1 MNESINNESESS
13 IEIPNTSPSPTNS
26 LNGLSEVLLGDV
38 IQLMAPQN
46 PAIDKQI
53 YYVFY
58 INDQKLKLL
67 NTSSHQLLKLNIADS
82 IADKTIIGV
91 ELLSRS
97 ELLGFAKQHK
107 LEPPQWIDVHFGG
120 DMPTVLSGEITNLE
134 EDMIEITTYPGMR
147 VIYIDFAY
155 QGIPEEL
162 PIERIVLRDR
172 PKALQTS
179 IRSMLGDTT
188 DATRDEVESEPTVEI
203 DAEDGQQI
211 ITIPENVSMNPSP
224 AEIVE
229 EFIRHDVEIPRDD
242 ADSDAEEELAS
253 MTRLFDVPE
262 SERRYSEEM
271 QTADLLGELVSKLA
285 PEQRTS
291 VALKD
296 IHKFV
301 TRFKELRREFSV
313 FDSNGDVIQPKQ
325 TDMLHKPLIRRIL
338 NLDSDLKWL
347 LPVVYERN
355 ELMEWSH
362 LRGTDDYDDA
372 ITHVETSMHE
382 FMAGLQAIESEFKDA
397 QQTETNRYD
406 KMVERMD
413 SICSPAFGVGTTQDL
428 PEDVAVY
435 IANRPVQT
443 GMEFIVSNDSNFQM
457 DTSIAKSGQF
467 HQTGKHKYT
476 TRRYATASSRLFLDE
491 TVRRREFERRM
502 VGRADKAN
510 VRSIIMLPRA
520 VLLQSQ
526 YKSPSAGLYL
536 KSKMAEIPVYKFRIF
551 RPNMKMAT
559 KEIEDLKTE
568 LAFEDAF
575 RGLENQPT
583 KDAQENVVYEKFL
596 TRPTHYFLS
605 SDVQSQ
611 GSPEDT
617 FRAFLNA
624 IIPRTRTLVRW
635 MRPSIEHLYSLADIV
650 ATLEPFMIESN
661 DITFKQYVEINYYVK
676 SKIRSYR
683 AFVER
688 NRAEFKYLR
697 PIKEARMQVIN
708 RLETMLNESRE
719 YQDYLLSTYQLV
731 RNSKA
736 EMDAAMEIANAI
748 LSTSSETLQ
757 YLLSVDGAAAYSA
770 TLNIFLM
777 QTLTIPEAVVGILK
791 PPAISSEDSKAILK
805 SKCGRQFITKKYHSV
820 AEMRKHDNTPDVFY
834 DKEYDDT
841 PYYLLDK
848 YKDEKKRFSNE
859 EDFREFFTETL
870 IQKHD
875 CPRHLAAA
883 LSNDILSKKKR
894 VRSGEYAMLE
904 IKPTLGDKLRE
915 AVLQEDERREV
926 EAEAETRKVVEFYKR
941 VRDTW
946 ELDNTITMDAF
957 TDTNTLFCE
966 LSETCNKITEVNQC
980 VPSEMAA
987 MQMRLSKR
995 ARMIEEF
1002 EDRVAR
1008 SFDEVSN
1015 ELQSRLSQMRKQ
1027 IRRNAAVLQT
1037 KLYRQNNYSYEL
1049 GKYAISTDTVIESP
1063 HIDLRERI
1071 LAWPDFAKKQ
1081 SMIYTFCVKLCREP
1095 KYAGQEDEHWMYCKD
1110 TNTKLFPMS
1119 LFRLARSFIVGQTE
1133 YMNLLDVVIRENGT
1147 LSDDGDAIVD
1157 KHSGYV
1163 LRKIDYSAEEGF
1175 DESGFRI
1182 VSNAIVEEEQDIGAM
1197 VLNVLSKKN
1206 KVFDSPEAQSAYNV
1220 FLTLSENMGIGKDEA
1235 VSSIEEFVMRV
1246 SVEILN
1252 DPEKVMRED
1261 AYNAQ
1266 LSDQAK
1272 RQTKKM
1278 AMMPYTTYFNQ
1289 LLITIVGCATLAA
1302 MQTMIPSFKTKK
1314 TFPGCVKSFA
1324 GYPLDA
1330 GNTSNDGGLRYVA
1343 CVLNKSKSNSSKPWS
1358 AIEPLSVDKLLG
1370 RLKTVMR
1377 IVYDRPDVA
1386 KLYEIK
1392 REYLQRNPE
1401 KDIADEVSVSRWVH
1415 FQPPVIVFKMDERAI
1430 TGISEEF
1437 EKELF
1442 KSVLQGSAE
1451 QFKHIGIVKGKLMKH
1466 AYAVFE
1472 LIDQVVRKKHLLL
1485 SSSAGV
1491 AFLENACCN
1500 EDGSKTNPLHYFEKE
1515 RPELLQMLQKTRK
1528 MESVLSRVQRL
1539 SKAKMLFDPK
1549 STRLVGAAIPD
1560 TIISKMI
1567 YETFIH
1573 YGNFDNDAPIPS
1585 DLLPL
1590 IAKKPEYN
1598 RFASLDEKIAFMKRH
1613 GKQYGL
1619 DDFNAIMRIVN
1630 GRNMVY
1636 LKPDKNLDCLGG
1648 LSDML
1653 DYFDEKDSNLVERR
1667 LRELLRATIEEYDPT
1682 AAVHEERPTN
1692 RKLNRYLQR
1701 ANEKMREVIMT
1712 FLETHTESTDA
1723 QLRRTDA
1730 FLKSAASWRIS
1741 DMPSV
1746 VREFGNMVYN
1756 LAKVYPNKIIANKF
1770 QSSAPSHWDFSAKHK
1785 MRLEESATKF
1795 YAKIAAMVD
1804 NNPDSTFSRYLRTV
1818 VATLTDLVLFLEQIP
1833 RISPLVRDGTTYWP
1847 FYTNDTVLL
1856 LHEYC
1861 MMTALH
1867 EYIVLANDREFVQM
1881 RAEEIKETRR
1891 SNIEDGYDPD
1901 DPFAFDDLESDMP
1914 EGYGAAANRVR
1925 QVHIVESD
1933 LAELKKIAAQMLSA
1947 MIDRERESKQAI
1959 DRDYA
1964 TIMHDTM
1971 KLKYKDKERITNFL
1985 RGLSRDERR
1994 AEQAL
1999 RSHKLGRWNVGMQK
2013 GLYQYNKD
2021 IYDNETEEWHANAPS
2036 DPAADTSLVMAME
2049 SAAEGQ
2055 DVEDLER
2062 MEEQERSAEYDRG
2075 DNGWDQLDED
2085 YTDGIYYEED
2095 AEREDYDEY

>member
-1 MNESINNESESS
+1 MQEVVSS
-13 IEIPNTSPSPTNS
+13 TEIPTELSSMSATPTS
-26 LNGLSEVLLGDV
+26 LNGMSEVMLGDV
-38 IQLMAPQN
+38 IQLIAPQN
-46 PAIDKQI
+46 PAIDKQT

-58 INDQKLKLL
+58 VNDQKLKLL
-67 NTSSHQLLKLNIADS
+67 NTSNRQLLKLNIADT

-120 DMPTVLSGEITNLE
+120 DMPAVLSGEITNLE

-147 VIYIDFAY
+147 VIYVDFAY
-155 QGIPEEL
+155 QGIPEDL

-179 IRSMLGDTT
+179 IRSMLDETSEV
-188 DATRDEVESEPTVEI
+188 TRDEIEAEPTVEI

-211 ITIPENVSMNPSP
+211 ITVPENVAMNPSP

-229 EFIRHDVEIPRDD
+229 EFIRHDIEIPRDD

-291 VALKD
+291 SALKD

-313 FDSNGDVIQPKQ
+313 FDSNGDVVMPKR
-325 TDMLHKPLIRRIL
+325 TDMLHKPLIDRII
-338 NLDSDLKWL
+338 NLDRDLKWL

-355 ELMEWSH
+355 ELMQWSL
-362 LRGTDDYDDA
+362 LRYTDDYDGA
-372 ITHVETSMHE
+372 PTHVETSMVE
-382 FMAGLQAIESEFKDA
+382 LMAGIQAIDSEFKDA
-397 QQTETNRYD
+397 QQAETNRYD
-406 KMVERMD
+406 RMVERMD
-413 SICSPAFGVGTTQDL
+413 SICSPAFGVGSTQDL

-435 IANRPVQT
+435 IANREVQT
-443 GMEFIVSNDSNFQM
+443 GAEFVVSNDSNFQM
-457 DTSIAKSGQF
+457 DTSIALHGQIHQSG
-467 HQTGKHKYT
+467 KYKYT
-476 TRRYATASSRLFLDE
+476 TRRYATSSSRMVLDE
-491 TVRRREFERRM
+491 TVRRRAFDRRAI
-502 VGRADKAN
+502 GPSDKAN

-520 VLLQSQ
+520 VLLQSH

-536 KSKMAEIPVYKFRIF
+536 KSKLAEIPVYKFLLF
-551 RPNMKMAT
+551 RPNMKLRS
-559 KEIEDLKTE
+559 KEIADLSKE
-568 LAFEDAF
+568 LEFEDAF
-575 RGLENQPT
+575 RGLENYTT
-583 KDAQENVVYEKFL
+583 KDAPPSQELEPFL
-596 TRPTHYFLS
+596 KRPTHYFIS
-605 SDVQSQ
+605 SDAQSA
-611 GSPEDT
+611 GSPEDS

-635 MRPSIEHLYSLADIV
+635 MRPSIKDLYSLADIV
-650 ATLEPFMIESN
+650 ATLEPFMIESS
-661 DITFKQYVEINYYVK
+661 DITFKQYVEINHYIRT
-676 SKIRSYR
+676 KIHEYKAAAETARREYKELRVLDKYR
-683 AFVER
+683 VH
-688 NRAEFKYLR
+688 
-697 PIKEARMQVIN
+697 PMN
-708 RLETMLNESRE
+708 RLEVILDESRE
-719 YQDYLLSTYQLV
+719 YKDYLLSTYQLNKTHSGGQE
-731 RNSKA
+731 NSA
-736 EMDAAMEIANAI
+736 TTAATSIAAAI

-757 YLLSVDGAAAYSA
+757 YLFSVDGAAAYSA
-770 TLNIFLM
+770 ILNIFLM
-777 QTLTIPEAVVGILK
+777 QTLMIPESVVGLLK
-791 PPAISSEDSKAILK
+791 APVISSEDSKAILK
-805 SKCGRQFITKKYHSV
+805 SKCDRRFIAKKYRSV
-820 AEMRKHDNTPDVFY
+820 AEMRKDDNTPDVFY

-841 PYYLLDK
+841 PYYLVDK
-848 YKDEKKRFSNE
+848 YKDEKKRFRTDE
-859 EDFREFFTETL
+859 EFREFFTETL
-870 IQKHD
+870 IHSHD
-875 CPRHLAAA
+875 CPRQLAPTLA
-883 LSNDILSKKKR
+883 NDILSKKKR

-904 IKPTLGDKLRE
+904 IKPTMGDKLRE
-915 AVLQEDERREV
+915 AVLQDDERREA
-926 EAEAETRKVVEFYKR
+926 EQEAETRKIVEFYKR
-941 VRDTW
+941 TKDAWV
-946 ELDNTITMDAF
+946 LDNTVDFSAF

-966 LSETCNKITEVNQC
+966 LSESCNKISEINQC

-995 ARMIEEF
+995 ARIMEEF

-1015 ELQSRLSQMRKQ
+1015 ELQVRLKQMHKQ
-1027 IRRNAAVLQT
+1027 IRRNKAVLQT

-1049 GKYAISTDTVIESP
+1049 GKYAISTDAIVESP

-1071 LAWPDFAKKQ
+1071 LAWSDFAKKQ

-1119 LFRLARSFIVGQTE
+1119 LFRLARAFLIDQTE
-1133 YMNLLDVVIRENGT
+1133 YMNLLDIIIRENGT
-1147 LSDDGDAIVD
+1147 LSDDGDSIVD
-1157 KHSGYV
+1157 KHSGYT

-1182 VSNAIVEEEQDIGAM
+1182 VTNAIVEEERDIGAM
-1197 VLNVLSKKN
+1197 VLSVLSKKN
-1206 KVFDSPEAQSAYNV
+1206 KVFESPVAQSAYNV

-1235 VSSIEEFVMRV
+1235 VSCIEEFVMRV
-1246 SVEILN
+1246 AIEILD

-1261 AYNAQ
+1261 AYNELMAE
-1266 LSDQAK
+1266 QA
-1272 RQTKKM
+1272 RTQTKKR

-1289 LLITIVGCATLAA
+1289 SLITIVSCATFAA
-1302 MQTMIPSFKTKK
+1302 MQTIIPSFKTKK
-1314 TFPGCVKSFA
+1314 TFPGCIKSFA

-1330 GNTSNDGGLRYVA
+1330 GNTANDSGLRYVA
-1343 CVLNKSKSNSSKPWS
+1343 CVLNKSKTGSSKPWS
-1358 AIEPLSVDKLLG
+1358 AIEPLNIDKLLA
-1370 RLKTVMR
+1370 RLKTVMPT
-1377 IVYDRPDVA
+1377 IYNRPDVS

-1392 REYLQRNPE
+1392 REYLLRNPE
-1401 KDIADEVSVSRWVH
+1401 KDIPDEVSVSRWVH
-1415 FQPPVIVFKMDERAI
+1415 FQPPVVAFKMDDRAI

-1442 KSVLQGSAE
+1442 KSVLQGSPE

-1472 LIDQVVRKKHLLL
+1472 LIDQVVRKKQTLL
-1485 SSSAGV
+1485 SSNSGV

-1500 EDGSKTNPLHYFEKE
+1500 EDGSKTNPLDYFEKE

-1549 STRLVGAAIPD
+1549 SSRLVGAAIPD

-1585 DLLPL
+1585 GLLPL

-1619 DDFNAIMRIVN
+1619 EDFYSIMRVVN
-1630 GRNMVY
+1630 NRNMVH
-1636 LKPDKNLDCLGG
+1636 LKPNKNVDCLGG
-1648 LSDML
+1648 MSDML
-1653 DYFDEKDSNLVERR
+1653 DYFEEKDSNMVESR
-1667 LRELLRATIEEYDPT
+1667 LRELLRKTIEEYDPA

-1712 FLETHTESTDA
+1712 FLESHTELTDA
-1723 QLRRTDA
+1723 QLRRTET
-1730 FLKSAASWRIS
+1730 FLKTVGSWRIS
-1741 DMPSV
+1741 DMASIT
-1746 VREFGNMVYN
+1746 REFSNMVYN

-1770 QSSAPSHWDFSAKHK
+1770 QSSIPAHWDFSVNHK
-1785 MRLEESATKF
+1785 MRLEDTAIQF
-1795 YAKIAAMVD
+1795 YAKFAAMVD
-1804 NNPDSTFSRYLRTV
+1804 NDPDSTFSLYLRT
-1818 VATLTDLVLFLEQIP
+1818 ASTQLTDLVLFLEQIP
-1833 RISPLVRDGTTYWP
+1833 RMSPLIRDGITYWP
-1847 FYTNDTVLL
+1847 FYTDDTVLL

-1861 MMTALH
+1861 LMTALH

-1891 SNIEDGYDPD
+1891 ANIEDGYDPD

-1914 EGYGAAANRVR
+1914 EGYGVR
-1925 QVHIVESD
+1925 QMHIVESD
-1933 LAELKKIAAQMLSA
+1933 LAELKNIAAELVSA
-1947 MIDRERESKQAI
+1947 MIDRERETKQAI
-1959 DRDYA
+1959 DRTYDE
-1964 TIMHDTM
+1964 IMNDTM
-1971 KLKYKDKERITNFL
+1971 KLKYKDKEKITNFL
-1985 RGLSRDERR
+1985 QGLSRDERR

-1999 RSHKLGRWNVGMQK
+1999 RAHKLGRWNVGMQK

-2021 IYDNETEEWHANAPS
+2021 IYDKETVEWH
-2036 DPAADTSLVMAME
+2036 TTV
-2049 SAAEGQ
+2049 EGEPTDIDVSIQ
-2055 DVEDLER
+2055 KNMTTMITDGQEVEDLER
-2062 MEEQERSAEYDRG
+2062 MAEQERSAEYDRG
-2075 DNGWDQLDED
+2075 DNDWDRLDED
-2085 YTDGIYYEED
+2085 YMDGIYYEED
-2095 AEREDYDEY
+2095 AEREDYD